1 MLEKFLDTKK
11 KIEPVGGFLGG
22 VGLTL
27 LLNMLAK
34 FFPNETISLG
44 INIYIFWVEWS
55 YGYPRTLTAGENI
68 LTFIIGFA
76 IVYFSI
82 VLKRKYRQ
90 AK

>member
-11 KIEPVGGFLGG
+11 KIEPVAAILVG

-27 LLNMLAK
+27 LVNMLTK
-34 FFPNETISLG
+34 FFPNETISAG

-55 YGYPRTLTAGENI
+55 DGYSRSLTAGENI

-76 IVYFSI
+76 IFYFGL

>member
-11 KIEPVGGFLGG
+11 KIELVGGFLGG

-27 LLNMLAK
+27 LVNMLTK
-34 FFPNETISLG
+34 FFPNEAISVG
-44 INIYIFWVEWS
+44 MNIYIFWVEWS
-55 YGYPRTLTAGENI
+55 YGYSRPLTAGENI

-76 IVYFSI
+76 IVYFI
-82 VLKRKYRQ
+82 LVLKRKYRQ